1 MTLSKTQE
9 ENRKK
14 YDAMSVEEKH
24 EHTMQSMARIRAE
37 RIAKRDPNA
46 IVKTLLDV
54 KKNEAYEGVAIGG
67 HIEPANNWY
76 KENTYLLMDLSS
88 VHANG
93 LSARIADEIVKPIN
107 DYLFEKTGTN
117 YVYDKIPNYKG
128 YADVPNVYD
137 QLFHKVCE
145 EISFGLEFDFDFF
158 AEEYIAEHKRYID
171 EEIEKKEIN
180 SFNKVRS
187 IEEIAKELQ
196 TDEDTIKVDQDVPM
210 PEEDMPSGS
219 IN

>member
-1 MTLSKTQE
+1 
-9 ENRKK
+9 
-14 YDAMSVEEKH
+14 
-24 EHTMQSMARIRAE
+24 RAE

-107 DYLFEKTGTN
+107 DYLFERTGTN
-117 YVYDKIPNYKG
+117 YVHDKIPNYKG

-137 QLFHKVCE
+137 TLFHKVCE
-145 EISFGLEFDFDFF
+145 EFDIGLELDFDAF

-210 PEEDMPSGS
+210 PEEDMP
-219 IN
+219 